1 MRNRVSDLAV
11 TTPPEAGASIE
22 PVGRMLERQH
32 HPWRGRSGDLWRH
45 KRSPCEARP
54 ALVFAIKNHERIP
67 VALEFGSVFPP
78 DVVEVRHM
86 PSKYVLSPSVS
97 AVPSPVAKQDH
108 PRRSYEPRARW
119 EPLRRNLAYSR
130 RAPRR

>member
-1 MRNRVSDLAV
+1 MSLSATCLSARVTPGAV
-11 TTPPEAGASIE
+11 AQATYGST
-22 PVGRMLERQH
+22 
-32 HPWRGRSGDLWRH
+32 SGLPA
-45 KRSPCEARP
+45 KQGELLFQ

-86 PSKYVLSPSVS
+86 PPKYVLSPSVS

-130 RAPRR
+130 MAPRR